1 MVALLA
7 AHPNQVSVNDVRN
20 KINEILTDGISN
32 VITSPDAPTDPA
44 DDGDLW
50 FDETNAILYVYTDS
64 VNGWVQTNGGG
75 GGGGGGTPAGADNEV
90 QFNDNGSFGASNKF
104 TYDGGTVTVPR
115 LHVLPDPNSTSG
127 NEGGEIAL
135 QKATNST
142 LNGGIIL
149 DMYIDSLRI
158 FEGASPFKGAYLD
171 LNECGNY
178 LAGTQTNLLSG
189 GGGGSEQKTLLN
201 TPTVL
206 HAQYD
211 ANNMQF
217 EYITSQITTT
227 SGTIQAGVTPGIP
240 ASATTVQ
247 LHAITNTNT
256 GGLAA
261 GFLVKHPS
269 QTQWKRLISET
280 MSDGAYYPTTEI
292 SWYPL
297 DSDGKLEWKLETTA
311 TASNLNYLLLE
322 IQGYGERNGPRAYV
336 TFDGTSSNLTSSI
349 FNSFNVSSITDNN
362 VGDYTINYQ
371 NQVPTPVVTAMVGE
385 DITNKTDL
393 ANQNINLYD
402 ATNSSIRVR
411 INQDSAG
418 YSVGARDKGYVSVV
432 VH

>member
-20 KINEILTDGISN
+20 KINEILNEGIGGA
-32 VITSPDAPTDPA
+32 VTTDPNPPSGTA
-44 DDGDLW
+44 SDGDLW
-50 FDETNAILYVYTDS
+50 FDETSAILYVYTDS

-75 GGGGGGTPAGADNEV
+75 GGGGGTPGGADNEV
-90 QFNDNGSFGASNKF
+90 QFNDNGSFAGSSTF
-104 TYDGGTVTVPR
+104 TYDGNTVTVPR
-115 LHVLPDPNSTSG
+115 LHVLPDPNATASG

-178 LAGTQTNLLSG
+178 LNGTQTNLLSG
-189 GGGGSEQKTLLN
+189 GGGGGSNVFAQGFIDLN
-201 TPTVL
+201 GNVTKSRNIASASIVGTSGDAYRTITVNL
-206 HAQYD
+206 QNGPSSDHASYNVQL
-211 ANNMQF
+211 AVR
-217 EYITSQITTT
+217 TT
-227 SGTIQAGVTPGIP
+227 SEGNDTAAILTYRWASSTQILVRANGFNVPNNFDGI
-240 ASATTVQ
+240 SILV
-247 LHAITNTNT
+247 LDNE
-256 GGLAA
+256 GGA
-261 GFLVKHPS
+261 
-269 QTQWKRLISET
+269 
-280 MSDGAYYPTTEI
+280 
-292 SWYPL
+292 
-297 DSDGKLEWKLETTA
+297 
-311 TASNLNYLLLE
+311 
-322 IQGYGERNGPRAYV
+322 GPRAYV

-385 DITNKTDL
+385 DITNQTDL

-418 YSVGARDKGYVSVV
+418 YSAGARDKGYVSVV